1 MEPEEIMKK
10 HGVIGN
16 QVINEKEIYVEDK
29 EKMKQFEEK
38 LQKEK
43 EEIRLKTEAE
53 REMIEN

>member
-38 LQKEK
+38 L
-43 EEIRLKTEAE
+43 
-53 REMIEN
+53 